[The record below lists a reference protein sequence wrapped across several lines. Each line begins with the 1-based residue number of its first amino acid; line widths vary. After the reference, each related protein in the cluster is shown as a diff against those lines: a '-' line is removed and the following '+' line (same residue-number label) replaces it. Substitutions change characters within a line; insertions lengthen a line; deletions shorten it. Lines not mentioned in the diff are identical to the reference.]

1 LNDVEVVVPIERVEA
16 WVDEVRPR
24 RVLIQAP
31 LGLRQIIPLIVDA
44 LSKRG
49 VEAFVS
55 MSATWG
61 GCDVAVREAEEIGA
75 DGIIHFGH
83 TQFLASHPLPVL
95 FIEAWYSDAE
105 PLLRLASRVVE
116 TLSGYSSVG
125 LGSTAQWTIHLPKFA
140 EELKRAGFRILI
152 GRRGARAAHEGQVLG
167 CDDSSLKSI
176 EEIVDCFVVV
186 GSMFH
191 ALGLALTS
199 PKPVLAVDPESQRL
213 EWMEETARK
222 VYSQRY
228 ASIVKFREARRI
240 GVIVSVKPGQM
251 HIGLARKLRDLL
263 RQHGYEADILVTDEV
278 SETLLMEGRYDAY
291 VNTACPRLSVEDQAR
306 FSKPLLLPSEVL
318 VAVGR
323 LGWEEIIK
331 NELFLS
337 LSLPQ
342 KIIKNED

>member
-1 LNDVEVVVPIERVEA
+1 MNDVEVVVPIERLEA
-16 WVDEVRPR
+16 WIDEVRPR

-31 LGLRQIIPLIVDA
+31 LGLKQAIPLIVDA
-44 LSKRG
+44 LGKRG
-49 VEAFVS
+49 IEAFVS

-61 GCDVAVREAEEIGA
+61 GCDVAVREAKEIGA
-75 DGIIHFGH
+75 DGLIHVGH
-83 TQFLASHPLPVL
+83 TQFLTSHPLPVL
-95 FIEAWYSDAE
+95 FIEAWYSDAG

-116 TLSGYSSVG
+116 ALSGYSSVG
-125 LGSTAQWTIHLPKFA
+125 LGSTAQWTIHLPRFA
-140 EELKRAGFRILI
+140 EELKRSDLRVLI
-152 GRRGARAAHEGQVLG
+152 GRRGARAIHEGQVLG
-167 CDDSSLKSI
+167 CDYSSLRSI
-176 EEIVDCFVVV
+176 EKMVDCFVVV

-251 HIGLARKLRDLL
+251 HLGLARKLRDML
-263 RQHGYEADILVTDEV
+263 RRHGYEADILVTDEV

-291 VNTACPRLSVEDQAR
+291 VNTACPRLSIEDQAR
-306 FSKPLLLPSEVL
+306 FSKPLLLPSEVM
-318 VAVGR
+318 VAVGKLR
-323 LGWEEIIK
+323 WEEIIK

-337 LSLPQ
+337 LSLPE
-342 KIIKNED
+342 K